1 MVGFKKVEKYDSSN
15 SETPKHKRKNLFFR
29 LGHRISRA
37 FHRTH
42 HEGTSKRINKCQHS
56 RSTGDLINDVQSK
69 SHKPVTTHERLQ
81 DHSDPRKSIGA
92 DDRAN
97 SVGHIH
103 GACASG
109 ALSSGS
115 ERSNPS
121 FLPSG
126 FRDELNS
133 KLRLRPSHETS
144 NLRDRAGTKSAD
156 SCTSLASNDSFLCT
170 TNTTSPMLSCDS
182 ATPSTHESHAATSAS
197 PFGPVCTNLVGM
209 QHKLAV
215 SRQRRRRPPT
225 RPDWGDADS
234 GEQSES
240 AMLTPLNM
248 GCTQFF
254 ASPVSSTI
262 SPPFSHLPMDLI
274 SEEGCETEAR
284 GIRAIPV
291 KASESSLAENCKAS
305 DQDDRM
311 SPVAPPRTSLKSV
324 WTPKQNATLVGSSK
338 ITGNRPVS
346 MFIPPS
352 ATTVNQ
358 PSDQH
363 HHHEHQRSAPGPLLS
378 TEKHHVSQG
387 PKKPPRIK
395 SQSTSEH
402 PHEADSP
409 HSFDFEQTT
418 PTEIKSTND
427 QFSDHCASLNKNM
440 SGTPCAPPKDFPSE
454 NSPMNERTPVAR
466 PRSKLSAK
474 SKVIPT
480 LSSNEG
486 SGDCAPERPVLK
498 PSSSCVRPVSM
509 FAPNAAEVTRP
520 RDSALSDSSSTH
532 GSRGSLEA
540 SRSKSPAALFDNSHG
555 AEEAP
560 ERTSV
565 ADRAALFGA
574 KLHTT
579 KPQLLPTDSS
589 LPVGRP
595 KDGNDR

>member
-1 MVGFKKVEKYDSSN
+1 M
-15 SETPKHKRKNLFFR
+15 
-29 LGHRISRA
+29 
-37 FHRTH
+37 TH
-42 HEGTSKRINKCQHS
+42 GMKT
-56 RSTGDLINDVQSK
+56 
-69 SHKPVTTHERLQ
+69 
-81 DHSDPRKSIGA
+81 A

-274 SEEGCETEAR
+274 SEEGCETDAR

-291 KASESSLAENCKAS
+291 KAAELSSAENC
-305 DQDDRM
+305 
-311 SPVAPPRTSLKSV
+311 
-324 WTPKQNATLVGSSK
+324 N
-338 ITGNRPVS
+338 
-346 MFIPPS
+346 
-352 ATTVNQ
+352 
-358 PSDQH
+358 
-363 HHHEHQRSAPGPLLS
+363 
-378 TEKHHVSQG
+378 
-387 PKKPPRIK
+387 
-395 SQSTSEH
+395 
-402 PHEADSP
+402 
-409 HSFDFEQTT
+409 
-418 PTEIKSTND
+418 
-427 QFSDHCASLNKNM
+427 
-440 SGTPCAPPKDFPSE
+440 PKDFPSE
-454 NSPMNERTPVAR
+454 NSPMNERTPIAR
-466 PRSKLSAK
+466 PRSKPSAK

-509 FAPNAAEVTRP
+509 FAPYAAEVARP

-540 SRSKSPAALFDNSHG
+540 SRNKSPAALFDDSHE

-579 KPQLLPTDSS
+579 KPQLLSTDSS

-595 KDGNDR
+595 KDGNDRIGVVKLAEQMIKCDDRILCS